1 MAKGDIKIL
10 DKLYINQ
17 NLICLIV
24 SFIFLKLSRCWSS
37 WDGKLLYLVMALF
50 FVASISS
57 VLLTTIFYTKEY
69 CRKKAYKAKCH
80 KMRYNYIKE
89 VRDTG
94 NLENAHGEKIVNW

>member
-1 MAKGDIKIL
+1 MANGDIKIL

-24 SFIFLKLSRCWSS
+24 SFIFLKLSRCWSG
-37 WDGKLLYLVMALF
+37 WDGKLLYWVIALF

-80 KMRYNYIKE
+80 K
-89 VRDTG
+89 RDITT
-94 NLENAHGEKIVNW
+94 LKKSEIQEI